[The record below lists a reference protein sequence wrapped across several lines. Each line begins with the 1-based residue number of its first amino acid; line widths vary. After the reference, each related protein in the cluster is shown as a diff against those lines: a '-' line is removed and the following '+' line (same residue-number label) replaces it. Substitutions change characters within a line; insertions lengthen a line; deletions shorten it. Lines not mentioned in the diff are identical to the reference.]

1 MTVYNKDIARVLE
14 GAAPLCLQEGYDN
27 CGWQVGN
34 PEEECTGV
42 MICVDPVPDR
52 ISEAVAMG
60 CNLLVSHHPLLFHGL
75 KRITG
80 DTLVQQTVMAAI
92 ANGVSVYSLHT
103 ALDNAPDPWG
113 VSLEMARMLSLTDV
127 RPLDA
132 DSGAGAIGE
141 VSLSSML
148 DLRGFVAKVKEVFG
162 SPAVR
167 VSDPCKAPCA
177 SSQIRRVALCGGSGL
192 SLIDT
197 ALAVGADL
205 MLTSDISY
213 HRFVDYASRIQLVD
227 IGHFESEQCTKS
239 ILYRIISQNFPNFVA
254 KLSQQESNPITYL

>member
-1 MTVYNKDIARVLE
+1 MALCNKDIARVLE

-27 CGWQVGN
+27 CGWQVGS
-34 PEEECTGV
+34 PDAECTGV

-52 ISEAVAMG
+52 IAEAVAER

-80 DTLVQQTVMAAI
+80 DTLVQQTVMDAI

-141 VSLSSML
+141 VSLSDML
-148 DLRGFVAKVKEVFG
+148 DLSGFVAKVKEAFG
-162 SPAVR
+162 SPIVR
-167 VSDPCKAPCA
+167 ASDPSLAPYA
-177 SSQIRRVALCGGSGL
+177 SSQIRRVALCGGSGS
-192 SLIDT
+192 SLIDM
-197 ALAVGADL
+197 AIAAGADV

-213 HRFVDYASRIQLVD
+213 HRFVDYASKIQLVD
-227 IGHFESEQCTKS
+227 IGHFESERCTKS
-239 ILYRIISQNFPNFVA
+239 IIYRIISQNFPNFVA

>member
-27 CGWQVGN
+27 CGWQVGS
-34 PEEECTGV
+34 PDAECTGV
-42 MICVDPVPDR
+42 MICVDALPDR
-52 ISEAVAMG
+52 IEEAAATG

-80 DTLVQQTVMAAI
+80 DTLVEQTVMAAI
-92 ANGVSVYSLHT
+92 SRGVSVYSLHT

-113 VSLEMARMLSLTDV
+113 VSLEMARMLALTDV
-127 RPLDA
+127 RPLDP
-132 DSGAGAIGE
+132 DSGAGAVGE
-141 VSLSSML
+141 VSLSDML
-148 DLRGFVAKVKEVFG
+148 TLPGFVSKVKEVFS
-162 SPAVR
+162 SPVVR
-167 VSDPCKAPCA
+167 LSDPAKAPCR
-177 SSQIRRVALCGGSGL
+177 SSQIRRVALCGGSGS
-192 SLIDT
+192 SLIGK
-197 ALAVGADL
+197 ALEAGADL

-213 HRFVDYASRIQLVD
+213 HRFVDYASMIQLAD

-239 ILYRIISQNFPNFVA
+239 ILYRIISRNFPNFVV